1 MTATENRDDQVAR
14 ITEITSTEQWT
25 REVLASKSPVLV
37 DYWAEWCGPCR
48 MVGPAIEQLS
58 SEYEGRVKF
67 VKVNVDNNGELAER
81 YNIVSIPTL
90 SIFKDGKIIAQK
102 IGAAAKGSIK
112 NMIDE
117 AAFAS

>member
-1 MTATENRDDQVAR
+1 MV
-14 ITEITSTEQWT
+14 
-25 REVLASKSPVLV
+25 SPAL
-37 DYWAEWCGPCR
+37 
-48 MVGPAIEQLS
+48 EQLS

-67 VKVNVDNNGELAER
+67 AKVNVDDNSELVER

-90 SIFKDGKIIAQK
+90 SIFKDGKIAAQK

-117 AAFAS
+117 VALAA